1 MICYKLAPA
10 AERDLEQI
18 WFFGLERFGLEQAD
32 HYYFALMCHFN
43 ALAENPLSYPAVD
56 HIREGYRRSV
66 FGAHSVF
73 YKILK
78 DQIEIMRIIGQQD
91 YSGQTVNT

>member
-1 MICYKLAPA
+1 MTCYKLAPA
-10 AERDLEQI
+10 ADRDLEQI
-18 WFFGLERFGLEQAD
+18 WFFGLERFGLGQAD

-43 ALAENPLSYPAVD
+43 DLAENPLSYPAVD

-73 YKILK
+73 YKISS
-78 DQIEIMRIIGQQD
+78 DQIVIMRIIGQQY
-91 YSGQTVNT
+91 YSG